1 MISDLPAFDQ
11 LSSLSR
17 LNSGTLP
24 FLPAAWKGSTERDGA
39 EQERFPVA
47 KQGHS
52 AEEGWASASVHI
64 TPFSSHP
71 SPSFLVE
78 SPLTGLFLTTTFFIL
93 TVPSPRAGRALC
105 ERSLDVEGD
114 RL

>member
-24 FLPAAWKGSTERDGA
+24 FLPAAWKGSTERDGE

-52 AEEGWASASVHI
+52 AEEG
-64 TPFSSHP
+64 
-71 SPSFLVE
+71 
-78 SPLTGLFLTTTFFIL
+78 
-93 TVPSPRAGRALC
+93 
-105 ERSLDVEGD
+105 
-114 RL
+114 